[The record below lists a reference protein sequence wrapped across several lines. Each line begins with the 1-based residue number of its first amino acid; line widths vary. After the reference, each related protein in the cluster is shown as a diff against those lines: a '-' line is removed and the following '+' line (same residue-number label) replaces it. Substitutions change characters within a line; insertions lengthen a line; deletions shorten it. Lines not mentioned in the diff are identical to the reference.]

1 MKRIYLI
8 DCPGVVHPSPND
20 TETDII
26 LKGVVRVENLQQ
38 AQDHIEEVLSRIK
51 PEYIKMTYGVES
63 WEDHVDFLEQLARKS
78 GRLNKGGEPDIDS
91 VGKMVLND
99 WIRGKIPFFTMPPM
113 PDKNTP
119 EDELADPA
127 VHENTQPISQIPV
140 MQNFLAEDMKPSK
153 QLVSPASSAEKEAK
167 SENEEE
173 EEETA
178 DWDEVFGGDAAAK
191 EEDASPEV
199 TAEESEVDSE
209 LELSG
214 EDDEEEE
221 QVQSSSLGQKRKAKG
236 LPQFNVQDLNEEA
249 TRKNKRMTTN
259 KQKVGFNYYNLVNV
273 KNKNRN
279 KKKVVDP
286 NQLAKRLQRATNRK

>member
-51 PEYIKMTYGVES
+51 SDYIKMTYGIES

-113 PDKNTP
+113 PDRSTP

-140 MQNFLAEDMKPSK
+140 MQNFLAEDMKPSEEA
-153 QLVSPASSAEKEAK
+153 VSPVND
-167 SENEEE
+167 SEEETKPENE

-178 DWDEVFGGDAAAK
+178 DWDEVFGGSDA
-191 EEDASPEV
+191 EEKAQEPIPEA

-214 EDDEEEE
+214 EEDDEEEE
-221 QVQSSSLGQKRKAKG
+221 AQSSSLGQKRKAKG
-236 LPQFNVQDLNEEA
+236 LPKFNVQDLDEEA

-286 NQLAKRLQRATNRK
+286 SQLAKRLQRATNRK